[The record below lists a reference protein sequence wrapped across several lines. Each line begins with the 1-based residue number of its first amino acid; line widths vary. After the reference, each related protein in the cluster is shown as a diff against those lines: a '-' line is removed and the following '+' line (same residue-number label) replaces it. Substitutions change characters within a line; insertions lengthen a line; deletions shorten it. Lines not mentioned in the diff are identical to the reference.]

1 MSRRVAKGIK
11 RVGVKLPLEEDEG
24 DMSYQSYLDN
34 GIEAPLRLS
43 EGAPRFAPFSTC
55 NLAVRGPVLPG
66 RYGPSFL
73 CALITTVLTCVLF
86 SGVTKVQA
94 QDTVT
99 GAFEGIVSDSQTGM
113 ALKGAVVEIIN
124 EQTGLIDSLN
134 TDFRGRFYQG
144 LLTPGIYRVRVS
156 MPGYQTR
163 EVLQRLKITYTGEV
177 VPVPVA
183 LDPSP
188 ATVTPT
194 ATPSPTVTLGVD
206 DTEVRSSIGRTDGRR
221 GGSFSEEEVSTLPL
235 GAATLVRTFDEL
247 TLLLPGIAPPPQTL
261 GTVAGPGVG
270 AGVGSA
276 GQFAVNGLRSRANNF
291 TVDGSDNNDEDIG
304 VRRQGFVALIPQPI
318 ESVKEYQAIT
328 LLAPAQFGRNIGAQV
343 NAVSKSGGNETHG
356 TAYTFFNSSQLNARN
371 FFDTNFGNS
380 VAPLRAGGKP
390 VLLNGRQILVTNQ
403 SGGEDS
409 FTLTK
414 GGLVLGGP
422 LMPNEPGRRRSM
434 FYFISAEGQ
443 NVNATRE
450 ESFAVPT
457 VEERG
462 IFRSGAT
469 GLSVD
474 PFTGDPVVSFPATIS
489 GDAIFSLY
497 PFPNNPNGIY
507 GANTFTQVLPARE
520 QGKVLS
526 GKVDVNFTLGQ
537 RPQSFTS
544 RYNFTDDFRD
554 IPVTGGAVFSSI
566 RPNVRTQNF
575 SNFLNSEL
583 SAPDN
588 TTRIFNQ
595 LRASYGRTRL
605 VFEELRDR
613 EFLSPSRLANTFRRN
628 EGMFLLNAPLRV
640 NDTLPGFANV
650 LYDRFFNFN
659 TEDILGPVGQVS
671 IVGFSPV
678 GVDVYN
684 FPQRRVNNTYQ
695 LADTATIR
703 IANHALTFGAD
714 VRRTE
719 LNSDLPVNARP
730 LITFGG
736 APRLRTNAQGTFE
749 LSGFVSAINLAA
761 ASAPTGFF
769 QTVTPG
775 VDSAIHLRYYQWNYF
790 AQDEWR
796 LRPDLTLSMGL
807 RYEYNTPPRETSRRI
822 ENTFDN
828 PALALVPGLRRF
840 LEGRTGIFEPDRN
853 NFGPRVGLA
862 YSPEL
867 FGRNRTS
874 VFRFGYGI
882 FFDQALGAVVS
893 QSRNVFPNFLTLN
906 LAGGIPTQAGVGFV
920 ITDPSLPFFPC
931 NQAQG
936 SVRFLPVTQ
945 PGTLNTLNSQMSL
958 SCLVN
963 INSSFPGG
971 FGFTLPAR
979 ELQMPT
985 AHHYAFTFEQQL
997 RDNLVISLGY
1007 VGTQG
1012 RHLLRL
1018 TTPNLGPNAYLFPTQ
1033 INVFGNQPN
1042 VSGFAIGAGQQI
1054 SPSGV
1059 TVGSRPTPD
1068 AGPVNIY
1075 ESSANSRYDSLQ
1087 IHLRGRFPRAVNY
1100 QISYTLSRAID
1111 DVSDVFDLAG
1121 ASALPQNSLTFA
1133 GERAAANFDARH
1145 RISYSLVYDL
1155 PSLANAGKATRLF
1168 LGGLQLASLGRFQS
1182 AQPFTVN
1189 NTWDVNLDGNLTD
1202 RLNTTQGLE
1211 ITGDRSRPL
1220 ILVADPASL
1229 AAPIGQDGRIDRNSF
1244 RAGNILEL
1252 DLALVKSFAF
1262 SSQQRLTVRA
1272 EIFNF
1277 IDRANFGIP
1286 IRFLSAAGFGRAV
1299 NTITPGRRIQFA
1311 LKYSF

>member
-1 MSRRVAKGIK
+1 MPQEIMNQEVFTRASII
-11 RVGVKLPLEEDEG
+11 
-24 DMSYQSYLDN
+24 S
-34 GIEAPLRLS
+34 
-43 EGAPRFAPFSTC
+43 FFFTC
-55 NLAVRGPVLPG
+55 LL
-66 RYGPSFL
+66 L
-73 CALITTVLTCVLF
+73 
-86 SGVTKVQA
+86 SGVTEVRA

-99 GAFEGIVSDSQTGM
+99 GAFEGIVSDSQSGV
-113 ALKGAVVEIIN
+113 AIKGAAVEIIN
-124 EQTGLIDSLN
+124 EQTGLSHSLN

-144 LLTPGIYRVRVS
+144 LLIPGIYRVRVS
-156 MPGYQTR
+156 MPGYRTR

-183 LDPSP
+183 LDPAP

-194 ATPSPTVTLGVD
+194 ASPSPTVTLGVE
-206 DTEVRSSIGRTDGRR
+206 DTDVRSSIVRSDGRR
-221 GGSFSEEEVSTLPL
+221 GGSFNEEEVSTLPL
-235 GAATLVRTFDEL
+235 GAATRVRTFDEL

-261 GTVAGPGVG
+261 GSVAGPGVG

-318 ESVKEYQAIT
+318 ESIKEYQVIT

-343 NAVSKSGGNETHG
+343 NAVSKSGGNATHG

-380 VAPLRAGGKP
+380 ATPLRAQGKP
-390 VLLNGRQILVTNQ
+390 VLLNGRPVIVTNQ
-403 SGGEDS
+403 SGEEDS
-409 FTLTK
+409 FTLTT
-414 GGLVLGGP
+414 GGMVLGGP
-422 LMPNEPGRRRSM
+422 LVANEPGGSGSM

-443 NVNATRE
+443 NVNATKE
-450 ESFAVPT
+450 ESFAVPM
-457 VEERG
+457 VEQRG

-469 GLSVD
+469 GLSAD
-474 PFTGDPVVSFPATIS
+474 PFTGQPVVSFPATVS

-507 GANTFTQVLPARE
+507 GTNTFTQVLPARQ

-526 GKVDVNFTLGQ
+526 GKLDANFKFGQ
-537 RPQSFTS
+537 RLQSFTS

-583 SAPDN
+583 SSPNN
-588 TTRIFNQ
+588 TTRVFNQ

-605 VFEELRDR
+605 VFEELRDQ
-613 EFLSPSRLANTFRRN
+613 EFLRPSRLASTFGGN
-628 EGMFLLNAPLRV
+628 ESLFLLNAPLRV
-640 NDTLPGFANV
+640 NDTLPGSANV
-650 LYDRFFNFN
+650 LYNRFFNFN
-659 TEDILGPVGQVS
+659 IEDILGPVGQIS
-671 IVGFSPV
+671 IAGFSPV
-678 GVDVYN
+678 GVDVFN

-695 LADTATIR
+695 LADTLTMR
-703 IANHALTFGAD
+703 FGNHALTLGAD
-714 VRRTE
+714 FRRSE
-719 LNSDLPVNARP
+719 LNSELPVNARP

-736 APRLRTNAQGTFE
+736 APRLRTNAQGSFE
-749 LSGFVSAINLAA
+749 LSGFISAVDLAA
-761 ASAPTGFF
+761 ASAPSGFF

-775 VDSAIHLRYYQWNYF
+775 VSSAISLRYYQWNYF

-796 LRPDLTLSMGL
+796 MRPNLTLSLGL
-807 RYEYNTPPRETSRRI
+807 RYEYNTPPRETARRI
-822 ENTFDN
+822 ENTFAD

-840 LEGRTGIFEPDRN
+840 LDGRMEIFDADRN

-867 FGRNRTS
+867 FGPNRTS
-874 VFRFGYGI
+874 VFRLGYGI

-931 NQAQG
+931 RDSQG

-945 PGTLNTLNSQMSL
+945 PGTLNTFNPQMSL

-963 INSSFPGG
+963 INTSFPGG

-979 ELQMPT
+979 ELEMPT

-997 RDNLVISLGY
+997 RDTLVMSLGY

-1018 TTPNLGPNAYLFPTQ
+1018 TTPNLGPNAYLFPTS
-1033 INVFGNQPN
+1033 INVVGNQPN
-1042 VSGFAIGAGQQI
+1042 VSGFATGPGQRIQ
-1054 SPSGV
+1054 PNGV
-1059 TVGSRPTPD
+1059 IVGSRPTPTTG
-1068 AGPVNIY
+1068 AVNTY
-1075 ESSANSRYDSLQ
+1075 ASSANSRYDSMQ
-1087 IHLRGRFPRAVNY
+1087 IHLRGRFPKAVQY
-1100 QISYTLSRAID
+1100 QIAYTLSRSID

-1133 GERAAANFDARH
+1133 GERAPANFDARH
-1145 RISYSLVYDL
+1145 RLSYSFGYDL
-1155 PSLANAGKATRLF
+1155 PAFANASRATRLL
-1168 LGGLQLASLGRFQS
+1168 LGGFQLASLGRFQS
-1182 AQPFTVN
+1182 GQPFTVN
-1189 NTWDVNLDGNLTD
+1189 NVWDVNLDGNLTD
-1202 RLNTTQGLE
+1202 RLNTTRGLE
-1211 ITGDRSRPL
+1211 ITGDGSRPL
-1220 ILVADPASL
+1220 ILVTPEPASL
-1229 AAPIGQDGRIDRNSF
+1229 AAPIGQDGQIDRNSF

-1262 SSQQRLTVRA
+1262 TTQQRLTVRA

-1286 IRFLSAAGFGRAV
+1286 IRFLGAAGFGRAV
-1299 NTITPGRRIQFA
+1299 DTITPGRRIQFA

>member
-1 MSRRVAKGIK
+1 MKNDLLPSR
-11 RVGVKLPLEEDEG
+11 KL
-24 DMSYQSYLDN
+24 
-34 GIEAPLRLS
+34 
-43 EGAPRFAPFSTC
+43 T
-55 NLAVRGPVLPG
+55 
-66 RYGPSFL
+66 
-73 CALITTVLTCVLF
+73 ALVVLF
-86 SGVTKVQA
+86 LASVTPIQA

-99 GAFEGIVSDSQTGM
+99 GAFEGIVSDSQTGV
-113 ALKGAVVEIIN
+113 ALKGAAVEIIN
-124 EQTGLIDSLN
+124 EQTGLSHSLS

-144 LLTPGIYRVRVS
+144 LLIPGVYRVRVS

-163 EVLQRLKITYTGEV
+163 DVLQRLKITYTGEV

-183 LDPSP
+183 LDPAP

-194 ATPSPTVTLGVD
+194 ASPSPTVTLGVE
-206 DTEVRSSIGRTDGRR
+206 DTEVRSSIVRSDGRR
-221 GGSFSEEEVSTLPL
+221 GGSFNEEEVSTLPL
-235 GAATLVRTFDEL
+235 GATTIVRTFDEL

-261 GTVAGPGVG
+261 GSVAGPGVG

-318 ESVKEYQAIT
+318 ESIKEYQAIT

-371 FFDTNFGNS
+371 FFDTNFGTG
-380 VAPLRAGGKP
+380 ATALRAAGKP
-390 VLLNGRQILVTNQ
+390 VLLNGRQIIVTNQ

-422 LMPNEPGRRRSM
+422 LVPNEPGGSGRSM

-443 NVNATRE
+443 NINATKE

-457 VEERG
+457 VEQRG
-462 IFRSGAT
+462 IFGSGAT
-469 GLSVD
+469 GLSAD
-474 PFTGDPVVSFPATIS
+474 PFTGQPVLSFPATVS
-489 GDAIFSLY
+489 GDAIYSLY

-507 GANTFTQVLPARE
+507 GLNTFTQILPASE

-526 GKVDVNFTLGQ
+526 GKVDANFKLGQ
-537 RPQSFTS
+537 RLQGFTS
-544 RYNFTDDFRD
+544 RYNLTDDFRD

-583 SAPDN
+583 SSPDN
-588 TTRIFNQ
+588 TSRVFNQ

-613 EFLSPSRLANTFRRN
+613 EFLRPSRLASTFRGN
-628 EGMFLLNAPLRV
+628 ESVFLLNAPLRV
-640 NDTLPGFANV
+640 NDTLPGSANV

-671 IVGFSPV
+671 IAGFSPV
-678 GVDVYN
+678 GVDVFN

-695 LADTATIR
+695 LADTLTIR
-703 IANHALTFGAD
+703 FANHALTFGAD

-730 LITFGG
+730 LITFVG
-736 APRLRTNAQGTFE
+736 APRVRTNAQGGFE
-749 LSGFVSAINLAA
+749 LSGFISAIDLAA
-761 ASAPTGFF
+761 ASAPSGFF
-769 QTVTPG
+769 QSVTPG
-775 VDSAIHLRYYQWNYF
+775 ASSAINLRYYQWNYF
-790 AQDEWR
+790 AQNEWR
-796 LRPDLTLSMGL
+796 MRPDLTLSFGL
-807 RYEYNTPPRETSRRI
+807 RYEYNSPPRETTRRI
-822 ENTFDN
+822 ENTFTD
-828 PALALVPGLRRF
+828 PSLALVPGLRRF
-840 LEGRTGIFEPDRN
+840 LDGRTEIFDADRN

-867 FGRNRTS
+867 FGPNRTS
-874 VFRFGYGI
+874 VFRLGYGI

-906 LAGGIPTQAGVGFV
+906 LAGGIATQAGVGFV

-931 NQAQG
+931 RDSRDN
-936 SVRFLPVTQ
+936 VRFFPVTQ
-945 PGTLNTLNSQMSL
+945 PGTLNALNPQMSL
-958 SCLVN
+958 SCLVS
-963 INSSFPGG
+963 INTSFPGG

-979 ELQMPT
+979 ELEMPT

-1007 VGTQG
+1007 VGTQA

-1018 TTPNLGPNAYLFPTQ
+1018 TTPNLGPNAFLFPTR
-1033 INVFGNQPN
+1033 INVAGNQPN
-1042 VSGFAIGAGQQI
+1042 VFGFAAGPGQRI
-1054 SPSGV
+1054 DPSG
-1059 TVGSRPTPD
+1059 TIIGSRPTAT
-1068 AGPVNIY
+1068 AGAVNIY
-1075 ESSANSRYDSLQ
+1075 ESSANSRYDSMQ
-1087 IHLRGRFPRAVNY
+1087 VHLRGRFPRAVQY
-1100 QISYTLSRAID
+1100 QIAYTLSRAFD

-1121 ASALPQNSLTFA
+1121 ASALPQNSFTFA
-1133 GERAAANFDARH
+1133 GERAPANFDARH
-1145 RISYSLVYDL
+1145 RLSYSFVYDL
-1155 PSLANAGKATRLF
+1155 PALSNRSKGVRIF
-1168 LGGLQLASLGRFQS
+1168 LGGFQLASLGRFQT

-1189 NTWDVNLDGNLTD
+1189 TIWDVNLDGNLTD
-1202 RLNTTQGLE
+1202 RLNTTQGLQ
-1211 ITGDRSRPL
+1211 ITGNRSRPL
-1220 ILVADPASL
+1220 ILTVPDPLSL
-1229 AAPIGQDGRIDRNSF
+1229 TAPIGQDGQIDRNSF

-1252 DLALVKSFAF
+1252 DLALAKSFAF
-1262 SSQQRLTVRA
+1262 TSQQRLTVRA
-1272 EIFNF
+1272 EIFNL

-1286 IRFLSAAGFGRAV
+1286 IRFLGAVGFGQAV
-1299 NTITPGRRIQFA
+1299 NTITPGRRLQFA